1 MLDSY
6 HLREK
11 FNQAQVQGNWA
22 KIMGNTIAKY
32 TTDVY
37 VKDKVL
43 HLYIS
48 SAALKN
54 ELLIMKEK
62 VIERVNEALERE
74 VITDVII
81 R

>member
-6 HLREK
+6 QLREK
-11 FNQAQVQGNWA
+11 FSQAQVQSNWA
-22 KIMGNTIAKY
+22 KIMGKAIAKY

-37 VKDKVL
+37 VKNKVL

-48 SAALKN
+48 SAPLKN

-62 VIERVNEALERE
+62 VVERVNEALDRE
-74 VITDVII
+74 VIKDVII